1 MRALLT
7 AALAAAC
14 VSTAHARI
22 TEINV
27 QRVEPFAN
35 SASFGDV
42 GAYERVR
49 GVAKGE
55 LDPADPRNKG
65 IVNLDRVPRNA
76 RGRVEYEVEWFMLRP
91 ANPALAAPATVT
103 PKPLRYRGGEQILAA
118 ENARWSLGQVQTSD
132 HRRAQPIGAG
142 SPLADIDRGLPGR
155 FPDHQHPSESR
166 ALFLRP

>member
-1 MRALLT
+1 MRALLS

-14 VSTAHARI
+14 VGTVHARI

-27 QRVEPFAN
+27 QRVEPFAS

-65 IVNLDRVPRNA
+65 IVNLD
-76 RGRVEYEVEWFMLRP
+76 
-91 ANPALAAPATVT
+91 
-103 PKPLRYRGGEQILAA
+103 
-118 ENARWSLGQVQTSD
+118 
-132 HRRAQPIGAG
+132 
-142 SPLADIDRGLPGR
+142 
-155 FPDHQHPSESR
+155 
-166 ALFLRP
+166 